1 MLYCLHKLAERCIAM
16 SIDIGFA
23 GLVLIVF
30 SAPILI
36 AVFMCSRRKALTDL
50 DTNGI
55 RTMARVLDVRD
66 DANDM
71 QTIVT
76 YEFNGALGGNRFER
90 SGVLRRDLPLPK
102 SGDMIE
108 VVYQASRPSL
118 SRLKNEENHS
128 FK

>member
-1 MLYCLHKLAERCIAM
+1 M